1 MILLPQHTL
10 KLLSLLS
17 VNRIYQS
24 SSDSEVSLYEDQVQA
39 VRKQSQSELDSILD
53 KTCSS

>member
-1 MILLPQHTL
+1 MMALMILLPQHML

-39 VRKQSQSELDSILD
+39 VRK
-53 KTCSS
+53 